1 MRRTAVLLG
10 ITVVAIGLLIALL
23 NERHEHETTQLLYVQ
38 TRTAEDSLRHSYET
52 AVDAIVQIQDSLAAI
67 MPSEAQVMHLTQG
80 LETGGTLNRAR
91 RDQVMQRISDLHAS
105 IRSSKEMIR
114 RLEERLKDSEGKIA
128 GLEKLVTNLKLM
140 VAQREE
146 MIAALSGRI
155 DSLRTRVGEL
165 EVDVAEGQQ
174 QIAAQAQVI
183 EERDRELSTV
193 YYVVSSH
200 ENLKRLGVV
209 RDEGGVL
216 GIGRTTRLSGQMDQ
230 SVFTP
235 FDTDAL
241 TTLKIAGRKPL
252 VLSGQDRASFE
263 LVNLSTD
270 WTELRITN
278 PEEFR
283 KVRYLVVQVD

>member
-1 MRRTAVLLG
+1 MKRRIVLVAIVL
-10 ITVVAIGLLIALL
+10 VAIGLLVTLL
-23 NERHEHETTQLLYVQ
+23 SERRKHGTTRRLYASTQ
-38 TRTAEDSLRHSYET
+38 AAEDSLRLSYQS
-52 AVDAIVQIQDSLAAI
+52 AVDAIVEIQDSLTAI

-80 LETGGTLNRAR
+80 LETGGTVNRAR

-105 IRSSKEMIR
+105 IYSSKQMIR
-114 RLEERLKDSEGKIA
+114 RLEERLKDREGKIA
-128 GLEKLVTNLKLM
+128 GLERLIENLKRM
-140 VAQREE
+140 VAHREE
-146 MIAALSGRI
+146 MIAALSSRV
-155 DSLRTRVGEL
+155 DSLRTRVGAL
-165 EVDVAEGQQ
+165 ESDVAEGYRRIEEQT
-174 QIAAQAQVI
+174 QVI

-216 GIGRTTRLSGQMDQ
+216 GLGRTTRLSGEMDP

-241 TTLKIAGRKPL
+241 TTLKIAGRKPV
-252 VLSGQDRASFE
+252 VLSGQDRTSFE
-263 LVNLSTD
+263 LVPLSEE

-278 PEEFR
+278 PAEFR
-283 KVRYLVVQVD
+283 KVRYLVVQVN

>member
-1 MRRTAVLLG
+1 MKRRAVLLG
-10 ITVVAIGLLIALL
+10 FTLVAVGLLIALL
-23 NERHEHETTQLLYVQ
+23 NEQHKHETTRRLYVE
-38 TRTAEDSLRHSYET
+38 TRTSEDSLRRSYES
-52 AVDAIVQIQDSLAAI
+52 AVDAIVDIQDSLAAI
-67 MPSEAQVMHLTQG
+67 IPSEAQVMHLTQG
-80 LETGGTLNRAR
+80 LETGGTINRAR

-114 RLEERLKDSEGKIA
+114 RLEERLKDREGKIV
-128 GLEKLVTNLKLM
+128 GLERMIENLKLM

-146 MIAALSGRI
+146 MVSVLTARI

-165 EVDVAEGQQ
+165 ETDVAQGRQ
-174 QIAAQAQVI
+174 QIEEQAQVI
-183 EERDRELSTV
+183 VDRNRELSTV

-216 GIGRTTRLSGQMDQ
+216 GLGRTTRLSGQMDP

-235 FDTDAL
+235 FDTNAL
-241 TTLKIAGRKPL
+241 TTLKIAGRKP
-252 VLSGQDRASFE
+252 VILSGQDRASYE
-263 LVNLSTD
+263 LVSVSPD